1 MSNTKIFG
9 VKANIAKWNEKLAIE
24 LEEAIA
30 TLQTNMSTIHL
41 GFEVLNLVLLVS
53 SMLFSRVFRLY
64 RIKYF
69 MFKRLLLRPTVSS
82 LNHVNGICGKSH
94 PTASQ

>member
-41 GFEVLNLVLLVS
+41 GN
-53 SMLFSRVFRLY
+53 
-64 RIKYF
+64 
-69 MFKRLLLRPTVSS
+69 
-82 LNHVNGICGKSH
+82 NHNFIF
-94 PTASQ
+94 

>member
-1 MSNTKIFG
+1 MSNTKISG

-41 GFEVLNLVLLVS
+41 GNNHNFIFMLIYVPYYTLQIFLL
-53 SMLFSRVFRLY
+53 
-64 RIKYF
+64 
-69 MFKRLLLRPTVSS
+69 
-82 LNHVNGICGKSH
+82 
-94 PTASQ
+94 